1 MTTFNCDIVICLGVS
16 YDNTEIANNMN
27 EQYLIFILLIWITT
41 VYFCKSTCPRG
52 VKFCWE
58 NKHSHKNLVF
68 ESDLLWVKKV
78 KIFRLCAAACSQDV
92 RCNSFTVTDP
102 VQGKMRCRGH
112 AFVDIPEEQG
122 VTLNGTR
129 YYWGK

>member
-1 MTTFNCDIVICLGVS
+1 MLAVNWQNLYLKIYLLLLKIFWLQ
-16 YDNTEIANNMN
+16 ELMEMAM
-27 EQYLIFILLIWITT
+27 QYGPTLM
-41 VYFCKSTCPRG
+41 V
-52 VKFCWE
+52 V
-58 NKHSHKNLVF
+58 
-68 ESDLLWVKKV
+68 WVKKV
-78 KIFRLCAAACSQDV
+78 KNFRICAAACSQDV

-112 AFVDIPEEQG
+112 ASVDIPEEQG